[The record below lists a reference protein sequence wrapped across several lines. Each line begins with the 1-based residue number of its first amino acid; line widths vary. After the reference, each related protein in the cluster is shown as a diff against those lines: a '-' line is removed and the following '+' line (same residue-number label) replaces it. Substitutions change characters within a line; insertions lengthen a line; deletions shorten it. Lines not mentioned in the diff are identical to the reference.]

1 MDNELSTLFGEVEC
15 DVDDDDDEGTS
26 FLRRREDYRIER
38 DYYSAQVELVGVERR
53 RIYAKSV
60 TTSVPRHLHLRLPN
74 FKPQVLTKLPIG
86 P

>member
-1 MDNELSTLFGEVEC
+1 MHKLLGHPVFAEVES
-15 DVDDDDDEGTS
+15 DEDDIVRVRR
-26 FLRRREDYRIER
+26 RRREDYRIER

-74 FKPQVLTKLPIG
+74 FKS
-86 P
+86 